1 MYFKQNK
8 KSLLMLAISLVVI
21 LVTSFLGS
29 LIQTKGYSIKITDL
43 RDEKNT
49 GMLIDEATGQP
60 TNIKVSGTVASG
72 LLYMPKDASETNK
85 LPAVVL
91 THGYLNN
98 RELQMPFAVELARR
112 GFIVLAIDREGHGN
126 HENTGSTGAMMAT
139 KGMYDSVKYLYNLPE
154 VDKSK
159 IGISGHSMGGYT
171 TAMTLLQDSVTY
183 GGFVDKSMK
192 LDSYGLPVRDDKGE
206 IVYKTLAEKQAEGQ
220 YLGIISAGLMQGWS
234 QFIFADANVD
244 VGMLKAKDDEFFYTS
259 KDVDGNPTICRQ
271 FLQSQGAA
279 SFVGDTSWK
288 TTGVIDIENGG
299 YYVGGQKVD
308 TPANGAAIDSP
319 FRVIYEAD
327 EIHPLNHWSVP
338 STASLVEFFYTSF
351 GTPNGHK
358 YIKPSNQ
365 VWTLKEATA
374 TIGLAAVIFMIF
386 PLISLLLT
394 IPFFAELKKRRLET
408 EDGRIVYEDVVPEV
422 EAAGTVELKGLQAHL
437 VYWIPAVV
445 CFFVIAFNVDK
456 ISDWAGS
463 VFPNSPLYPQDTTN
477 WVSVWSAACGLIAI
491 AIILLANVVTR
502 VVNKIRH
509 TEELN
514 TNPFE
519 VARIG
524 SVSRLLKTLLLAA
537 IVVSAMFTV
546 LWVNWDIFT
555 TDFRL
560 WTLQMKVF
568 NVELMLPTMLRYL
581 PIFGV
586 YYVCNAIA
594 NQTYRVK
601 NLPEWASVA
610 INAAFTA
617 GAILLPILIQYITFK
632 STGVLWQPGMNLSY
646 IVLFPIVAVLV
657 IAVIISR
664 YTYKKTGSIWLGA
677 FINSI
682 LWTVITVAGTAA
694 SYAYIVAA

>member
-1 MYFKQNK
+1 
-8 KSLLMLAISLVVI
+8 
-21 LVTSFLGS
+21 
-29 LIQTKGYSIKITDL
+29 
-43 RDEKNT
+43 
-49 GMLIDEATGQP
+49 
-60 TNIKVSGTVASG
+60 
-72 LLYMPKDASETNK
+72 
-85 LPAVVL
+85 
-91 THGYLNN
+91 
-98 RELQMPFAVELARR
+98 
-112 GFIVLAIDREGHGN
+112 
-126 HENTGSTGAMMAT
+126 MMAT

-206 IVYKTLAEKQAEGQ
+206 IVYKTLEEKQAEGQ

-234 QFIFADANVD
+234 SFIFADANVD

-259 KDVDGNPTICRQ
+259 KDVNGNPTICRQ

-279 SFVGDTSWK
+279 SFVGDNSWK

-308 TPANGAAIDSP
+308 TPANGAAIDAP

>member
-29 LIQTKGYSIKITDL
+29 LIQTKGYSLTITDL
-43 RDEKNT
+43 RDAKNSGVLLDETTGEKVQYDSGN
-49 GMLIDEATGQP
+49 GKMKDVA
-60 TNIKVSGTVASG
+60 VSGVVASG

-126 HENTGSTGAMMAT
+126 HENTGTTGAMMAT
-139 KGMYDSVKYLYNLPE
+139 KGLYDSAKYLYNLPE
-154 VDKSK
+154 VDKSR

-171 TAMTLLQDSVTY
+171 TASV
-183 GGFVDKSMK
+183 
-192 LDSYGLPVRDDKGE
+192 
-206 IVYKTLAEKQAEGQ
+206 LASDAYNASKHSAGNG
-220 YLGIISAGLMQGWS
+220 LGIVAAGLMQGWS
-234 QFIFADANVD
+234 SFMGAGADVD

-259 KDVDGNPTICRQ
+259 KLADGTPSICRQ

-279 SFVGDTSWK
+279 SFVGDKSWTK
-288 TTGVIDIENGG
+288 ETGINIENGA
-299 YYVGGQKVD
+299 YYVGGQKVA
-308 TPANGAAIDSP
+308 TPANGGAINEP

-338 STASLVEFFYTSF
+338 STASLVEFFYTSL

-374 TIGLAAVIFMIF
+374 TIGLAAVIFLIF
-386 PLISLLLT
+386 PLVNLLLT
-394 IPFFAELKKRRLET
+394 VPFFAELKKRRLET
-408 EDGRIVYEDVVPEV
+408 EDGRVVYEEVVPEV
-422 EAAGTVELKGLQAHL
+422 EAAGSVELKGLQKHL
-437 VYWIPAVV
+437 SYWIPAAI
-445 CFFVIAFNVDK
+445 CFLFSGFLIPEV
-456 ISDWAGS
+456 SSWAGK
-463 VFPNSPLYPQDTTN
+463 VFPNSSLFPQDTTN
-477 WVSVWSAACGLIAI
+477 WVSLWSAVCGLFAV
-491 AIILLANVVTR
+491 AVILLANIVNR
-502 VVNKIRH
+502 VVNEFRGTK
-509 TEELN
+509 ELN
-514 TNPFE
+514 ENPFE
-519 VARIG
+519 CARIG
-524 SVSRLLKTLLLAA
+524 SVSRFLKTALLAV
-537 IVVSAMFTV
+537 IVVFTMFFI
-546 LWVNWDIFT
+546 LFLNWEIFV

-568 NVELMLPTMLRYL
+568 NVELMLPTMLRYM
-581 PIFGV
+581 PVFGV
-586 YYVCNAIA
+586 FYVCNAIA
-594 NQTYRVK
+594 NQSYRVK
-601 NLPEWASVA
+601 NLPEWATVA
-610 INAAFTA
+610 INAAFTT
-617 GAILLPILIQYITFK
+617 GGILLAILIQYITFK
-632 STGVLWQPGMNLSY
+632 STGVMWQPGMNLKY
-646 IVLFPIVAVLV
+646 IVLFPIVPILV

-677 FINSI
+677 LINTI

-694 SYAYIVAA
+694 SYAYVVA

>member
-29 LIQTKGYSIKITDL
+29 LIQTKGYQLTITDL

-49 GMLIDEATGQP
+49 GVLYDETTGAVVQYDSDG
-60 TNIKVSGTVASG
+60 NGKMKDVAVSGVVASG
-72 LLYMPKDASETNK
+72 LLYMPKDASEENQ
-85 LPAVVL
+85 LPGIVL

-126 HENTGSTGAMMAT
+126 HENTGTTNAMMAT

-171 TAMTLLQDSVTY
+171 TAA
-183 GGFVDKSMK
+183 
-192 LDSYGLPVRDDKGE
+192 
-206 IVYKTLAEKQAEGQ
+206 TLASDIYNPANHSKGTG
-220 YLGIISAGLMQGWS
+220 LGIISAGLMQGWS
-234 QFIFADANVD
+234 SFMGAGEDVD

-259 KDVDGNPTICRQ
+259 KLADGTPSICRQ

-288 TTGVIDIENGG
+288 QTGKIEIGNGQ
-299 YYVGGQKVD
+299 YYSGGVKLSKPQ
-308 TPANGAAIDSP
+308 NGAAIDLP

-374 TIGLAAVIFMIF
+374 TLGLAAVIFMIF

-394 IPFFAELKKRRLET
+394 VPFFAELKKRRLET

-422 EAAGTVELKGLQAHL
+422 ESAGSVELKGLQAHL

-445 CFFVIAFNVDK
+445 CFFIIAFNVDK

-477 WVSVWSAACGLIAI
+477 WVSVWSAACGLIAVG
-491 AIILLANVVTR
+491 IILLANIVTR
-502 VVNKIRH
+502 IVNKFRH

-555 TDFRL
+555 TDFRF

-601 NLPEWASVA
+601 NLPEWATVA

-617 GAILLPILIQYITFK
+617 GAVLLPIMIQYITFK

-646 IVLFPIVAVLV
+646 IVLFPVVAVLV